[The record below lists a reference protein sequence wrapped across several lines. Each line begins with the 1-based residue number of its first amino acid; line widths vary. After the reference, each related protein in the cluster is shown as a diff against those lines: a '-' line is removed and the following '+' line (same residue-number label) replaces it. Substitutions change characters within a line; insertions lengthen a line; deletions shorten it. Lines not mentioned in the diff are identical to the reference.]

1 MEQDRAVSTREIVV
15 VGAGVA
21 GLSAA
26 EALVRAGA
34 RVTLLERRP
43 LVGGRAYSYLHPAL
57 NEVVDSQ
64 HVLVGCCS
72 NLIELTTAAGLADK
86 VRWYDRQN
94 WLEPATASR
103 GPRATT
109 IEIGPLPAPLQF
121 TGSFLRAPMLQF
133 ADKIA
138 IARGL
143 GELRGGTEGSDSE
156 SVAQWYIRTRQTPR
170 AIQHLWEPLVLATM
184 NDSSDRSSMK
194 YAAKVF
200 YELFLKNRTGG
211 RLGIPTVPLSEFYG
225 AIADRICWLGGRV
238 ELRAGAE
245 QIAQQPDGRWLL
257 RTADRDITADD
268 VILALPF
275 EQTQRLIES
284 MSLNGE
290 AAREPARRDLLAK
303 MARFSHSP
311 YISVLLWFDR
321 EITELDHAWLLDSPV
336 HWFFQKSRI
345 RGYPKEQGSY
355 VEIVISGSRED
366 LPRSREE
373 LLAMALGELKKFFP
387 ESARA
392 KVIKSGVL
400 KEARATFTLPPGE
413 DDARPA
419 QTSAIP
425 GLFLAGD
432 WTATGWPS
440 TMESAC
446 RSGRLAAGA
455 ALGDATQFM
464 AKEPEAT
471 GLSRLLAIPARDL
484 R

>member
-1 MEQDRAVSTREIVV
+1 MSRGEYIVV
-15 VGAGVA
+15 GGGVA

-26 EALVRAGA
+26 EALAHAGT

-43 LVGGRAYSYLHPAL
+43 LIGGRAYSYLHPAL
-57 NEVVDSQ
+57 NEIVDSQ

-72 NLIELTTAAGLADK
+72 NLIELTNAAGLANK
-86 VRWYDRQN
+86 IRWYDRQN
-94 WLEPATASR
+94 WLEPATGSR

-109 IEIGPLPAPLQF
+109 IEIGSLPAPLQF
-121 TGSFLRAPMLQF
+121 AGSFLCAPMLEV
-133 ADKIA
+133 ADKLA

-143 GELRGGTEGSDSE
+143 AEFRGGAEGRDCE
-156 SVAQWYIRTRQTPR
+156 SVAQWYIRTRQTQR

-184 NDSSDRSSMK
+184 NESSERSSMK

-200 YELFLKNRTGG
+200 YELFLKNRSGG
-211 RLGIPTVPLSEFYG
+211 RLGIPTIPLSEFYG
-225 AIADRICWLGGRV
+225 AIAERICSLGGRV
-238 ELRAGAE
+238 ELRASVE
-245 QIAQQPDGRWLL
+245 EIVYHQDGRWVV
-257 RTADRDITADD
+257 RTADRDFDADAI
-268 VILALPF
+268 ILALPF
-275 EQTQRLIES
+275 EQTQRLIAS
-284 MSLNGE
+284 MSLD
-290 AAREPARRDLLAK
+290 AVLAHEPARRELLAK

-321 EITELDHAWLLDSPV
+321 EITDLDHAWLLESPV
-336 HWFFQKSRI
+336 HWFFHKSRI
-345 RGYPKEQGSY
+345 RKYPKEQGSY
-355 VEIVISGSRED
+355 VEVVISGSRED
-366 LPRSREE
+366 LLKSRED
-373 LLAMALGELKKFFP
+373 LLAMAVRELNRFFP
-387 ESARA
+387 QAKQAQLVKSA
-392 KVIKSGVL
+392 VL

-419 QTSAIP
+419 QATDIP

-455 ALGDATQFM
+455 ALGAAGQFM
-464 AKEPEAT
+464 AKEPDAT